1 MDSSLWLFD
10 LDDMEQKWHMHDHA
24 IQVLIF
30 SSKESTLENQ
40 LKTIAIFIPHRP
52 TDIDVVYVC
61 FHALA
66 FLS

>member
-1 MDSSLWLFD
+1 
-10 LDDMEQKWHMHDHA
+10 MHDHA

-30 SSKESTLENQ
+30 SSEESTLENQ

-52 TDIDVVYVC
+52 TDIDVGYVC